1 MTNSNKLKINFS
13 DFWSGFDK
21 LNNPFFNLLKEDF
34 DVTISEN
41 PDILFFSV
49 FDENGCYFNNKRGVK
64 HRDYNC
70 KKIFYSGEPVHPNY
84 NECDYSMSYDWIE
97 RDNHFRLPLYVIWGD
112 SYYQLENKNIID
124 DSCNRYF
131 CNFVVSNPLC
141 SFRNDFFLKLS
152 KYKKVDSGGRF
163 LNNIGNEGVIDKLDF
178 QKKYKFSLA
187 FENVEYLGYTS
198 EKLTNAMLA
207 NTIPIY
213 WGNPLVHEDFNTN
226 SFINYYDFKNEN
238 EMIEYIIYLDNNNE
252 EYLKKFKEPW
262 LIGDKIKNSYS
273 KESIKGFL
281 KKIIL
286 NT

>member
-1 MTNSNKLKINFS
+1 
-13 DFWSGFDK
+13 
-21 LNNPFFNLLKEDF
+21 
-34 DVTISEN
+34 
-41 PDILFFSV
+41 
-49 FDENGCYFNNKRGVK
+49 
-64 HRDYNC
+64 
-70 KKIFYSGEPVHPNY
+70 
-84 NECDYSMSYDWIE
+84 
-97 RDNHFRLPLYVIWGD
+97 
-112 SYYQLENKNIID
+112 
-124 DSCNRYF
+124 
-131 CNFVVSNPLC
+131 
-141 SFRNDFFLKLS
+141 
-152 KYKKVDSGGRF
+152 
-163 LNNIGNEGVIDKLDF
+163 
-178 QKKYKFSLA
+178 
-187 FENVEYLGYTS
+187 
-198 EKLTNAMLA
+198 MLA